1 MADLLS
7 HALNFP
13 TFVNYNEEDEAL
25 SLKIQTLWWITP
37 ELLEAKFDI
46 DVRGVTS
53 YNWNDQSHSIFHL
66 FIFHKK
72 YFVSYSV
79 SAHKKDK

>member
-1 MADLLS
+1 MEQIMADLLS

-46 DVRGVTS
+46 DVRG
-53 YNWNDQSHSIFHL
+53 D
-66 FIFHKK
+66 
-72 YFVSYSV
+72 
-79 SAHKKDK
+79 